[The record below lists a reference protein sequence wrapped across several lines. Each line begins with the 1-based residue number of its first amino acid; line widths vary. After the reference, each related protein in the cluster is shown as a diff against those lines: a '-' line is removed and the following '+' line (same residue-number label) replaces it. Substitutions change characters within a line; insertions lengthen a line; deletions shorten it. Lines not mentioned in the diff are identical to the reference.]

1 VSPGVLAAL
10 AAVCVLLLPGARGG
24 RVVLDDRRPRRA
36 APSYAVGRRAQV
48 VASLVVGAGAAL
60 VVGGA
65 SGIAVG
71 AVVGAMTAVVLGRLE
86 PAAQRRTRE
95 AVERAAPLALDLIAA
110 CLASGATVT
119 ASVVA
124 AAAAVGGPTELL
136 LREAVSAS
144 RLGATPASAWAEVAR
159 QPALAGLAR
168 AVVRAHDT
176 GARTLSLKVRF
187 NGFQT
192 ITRSV
197 TVPSPVDTAHAIVKA
212 VEPLL
217 EAVDPSPGVRLLG
230 VSGTNFGP
238 PAQQLTM
245 DSLFADDAAAPA
257 DDREWQAAEETI
269 DAIRS
274 RFGNTAIGPASAV
287 TSKGLRVVRRGAQ
300 QWGPD
305 QQPG

>member
-176 GARTLSLKVRF
+176 GAPLGDVLPRLAAQARASRRATAEARVRTAAVRL
-187 NGFQT
+187 
-192 ITRSV
+192 
-197 TVPSPVDTAHAIVKA
+197 TA
-212 VEPLL
+212 PLGL
-217 EAVDPSPGVRLLG
+217 AFLPAFVLLG
-230 VSGTNFGP
+230 VVP
-238 PAQQLTM
+238 VV
-245 DSLFADDAAAPA
+245 
-257 DDREWQAAEETI
+257 
-269 DAIRS
+269 
-274 RFGNTAIGPASAV
+274 ASWV
-287 TSKGLRVVRRGAQ
+287 GALL
-300 QWGPD
+300 
-305 QQPG
+305 